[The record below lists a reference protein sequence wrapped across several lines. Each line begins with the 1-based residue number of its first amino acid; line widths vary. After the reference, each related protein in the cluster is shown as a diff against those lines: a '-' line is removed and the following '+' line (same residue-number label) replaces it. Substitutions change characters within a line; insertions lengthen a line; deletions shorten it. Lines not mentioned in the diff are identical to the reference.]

1 LEGNG
6 NYANSKLPGIYGRPH
21 MNSYNYAYPAS
32 FEPAKIPKY
41 RYPIPG
47 YSPSG
52 TGEGG
57 LKDKNEEYYAP
68 PGTGKKAYLTE
79 QGPYPSPPYGGKMDP
94 MDPYMDPMTEQQTYA
109 REFKKFPKFAGK
121 EPPQESKE
129 KLTVLDHFG
138 IYPNV
143 PTALLLKGC
152 SIVLLII
159 LVELNTWINLDTLH
173 PILAENIGSSAVPFI
188 GVSAIGLF
196 LGILFRYMD
205 FELYRLKLMPK
216 EQSSGRFKSYL
227 TLIFLLAITIFIVLE
242 VIVELIN
249 ARGSMTG
256 APGGALF
263 LLDLLII
270 LIVTLGT
277 YAVFSKNRN
286 LNIITIMFLFIIM
299 MIGID
304 YGTNVP
310 MMVVLGCLMLIYIE
324 VTDGAG
330 RIAEYI
336 AKFHIITE
344 TQDNNEQLRNQIDN
358 HMDAMAVQFLKNLAV
373 FIGLTITITSILLLI
388 FISYPYITPS
398 FIHENLELQT
408 VYALLPIIVLL
419 FMIFLVYKLIMKY
432 LTPPE
437 PARENALENP

>member
-1 LEGNG
+1 LEENE
-6 NYANSKLPGIYGRPH
+6 NYVNSKHPGKYAEQHR
-21 MNSYNYAYPAS
+21 NSRSYVYPPS
-32 FEPAKIPKY
+32 FEPSKIPKY

-52 TGEGG
+52 TNEGE
-57 LKDKNEEYYAP
+57 LKNKDEEYLTPSGY
-68 PGTGKKAYLTE
+68 GKETYSTG
-79 QGPYPSPPYGGKMDP
+79 QGPYPSPPFGGKMDP
-94 MDPYMDPMTEQQTYA
+94 MDPYLDPMTEQRTYA
-109 REFKKFPKFAGK
+109 REFKKFPNFIGT
-121 EPPQESKE
+121 EPSFEPQE

-143 PTALLLKGC
+143 TTALLLKGC
-152 SIVLLII
+152 SIILLIM

-173 PILAENIGSSAVPFI
+173 PLLVENIGSNAVPFI
-188 GVSAIGLF
+188 GISAIGLF

-205 FELYRLKLMPK
+205 FELYRLKSLPK
-216 EQSSGRFKSYL
+216 EQRSGRFKSYL

-249 ARGSMTG
+249 ARGTMTN
-256 APGGALF
+256 APGGAVF

-286 LNIITIMFLFIIM
+286 LNLLTVMFLIIVM

-304 YGTNVP
+304 YGTNIP
-310 MMVVLGCLMLIYIE
+310 MMVILGCLLLIYIE
-324 VTDGAG
+324 VTDGAV

-336 AKFHIITE
+336 EKFHIMTE
-344 TQDNNEQLRNQIDN
+344 TQDRNEQLRNQIDN
-358 HMDAMAVQFLKNLAV
+358 RMDALAVQFLKNLAG

-388 FISYPYITPS
+388 FIISKP
-398 FIHENLELQT
+398 
-408 VYALLPIIVLL
+408 
-419 FMIFLVYKLIMKY
+419 
-432 LTPPE
+432 
-437 PARENALENP
+437 